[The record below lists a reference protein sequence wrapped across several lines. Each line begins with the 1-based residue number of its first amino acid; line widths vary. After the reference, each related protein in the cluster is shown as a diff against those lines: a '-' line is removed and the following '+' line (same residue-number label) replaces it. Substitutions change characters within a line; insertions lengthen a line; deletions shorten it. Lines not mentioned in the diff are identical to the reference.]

1 MRKKDKEIQY
11 KRRKKEKGD
20 DEKMLNLSERF

>member
-20 DEKMLNLSERF
+20 DERMLNL